1 MRSLRI
7 CVLSILLLSLLGC
20 SSTSFIGSRFN
31 NFSAYYNKFYNAEQS
46 YKQGVKTIEER
57 LADQPIDRDVFI
69 SVFGRNDQLT
79 GQQQPF
85 EDAVSKSA
93 DVVREHPSSKWVD
106 DAILIIGK
114 AWFYTLNY
122 VGAEEKFKELLELD
136 SPLRDEANFWLARTL
151 IASGAYEEAS
161 THLQAVL
168 SRDDLSQRWE
178 AQYRLALAELYVQN
192 QNIELAAMELE
203 RATEQI
209 RGNTR
214 ASRAQFLYGQ
224 VLEHLERYS
233 DAVEAYD
240 LVQDY
245 KPFYEL
251 SFAAQFNAVRI
262 QSEHLDPSEGLKRLR
277 GMERDDKNY
286 EYRAEL
292 GYLRGRVLMALEQYD
307 EALAEYDELLYDP
320 QSGGSRVR
328 GRVHYVLGTY
338 YRDILVDYPYAA
350 AHFDTAS
357 SAIKTVGNRSRS
369 SQKITTTLNPSPSA
383 IIDSDEQAQIYG
395 SFSDVLDQIVL
406 MDSLLYLGT
415 LDDSSF
421 AAVVLQLR
429 QQRAEELEK
438 MRQEMRQLQSESG
451 FRRNTPGVD
460 DVGFGET
467 AVVAGS
473 EGEAGFLYHK
483 DTQQM
488 LYAREDF
495 VSIWGDR
502 PLSPNWRR
510 IAAIEASLVEDAGM
524 EENSTES
531 DDNVTI
537 NLPRVDVSAVPRTQ
551 QQFDEMLT
559 ERANARYELANV
571 LFLSMDM
578 PDSAAVWY
586 RMVIEEDNQED
597 VVKRAYYALAEV
609 QQALGDTLA
618 AYRLYEL
625 LISEFPQSELTIQ
638 AYSRLGRTS
647 EDVIVLDSTAIAEQQ
662 YQEHQIKWEMG
673 SSDNII
679 DDLFH
684 LGLHWYQTPTAP
696 KAFLATTKAYLE
708 LARQD
713 SLDVLGQLPVAVHLN
728 ELETAGFYSGLDS
741 TATASDSLLTL
752 PLILSH
758 IQTSFDDS
766 PQASRAERM
775 LNALTE
781 ERNRRQAI
789 QDSLQAA
796 ADSLSMQSL
805 AVVDS
810 LVQDSVAI
818 LDSSMV
824 DSLRIVDTLQD
835 SLTVVASFDSL
846 GISHTDQPI
855 SMLNSDMIVDS
866 MTIADTTALLRMDA
880 LPDEENS
887 EPEPPTTLDTLL
899 TDESLADQINNASSE
914 RPDLTDPSM
923 GNIDWSKGG
932 YTIYL
937 LSYDNH
943 EMAKAF
949 VTNFS
954 RSISDV
960 QHPLD
965 IYGAQVQETIEF
977 RIGLGLFETRQN
989 AELVIQQ
996 LQGRLPQ
1003 DAKISRIRVQ
1013 EDLDP

>member
-1 MRSLRI
+1 MRSVRI
-7 CVLSILLLSLLGC
+7 CVLSILLLCLSGC

-31 NFSAYYNKFYNAEQS
+31 NFSAYYNTFYNAQRS
-46 YKQGVKTIEER
+46 FKQGVKTIEER

-85 EDAVSKSA
+85 EDAIAKSA
-93 DVVREHPSSKWVD
+93 DVVREHPNSKWVD

-122 VGAEEKFKELLELD
+122 VGAEEKFKEILELD
-136 SPLRDEANFWLARTL
+136 SPLKDEANFWLARTL

-161 THLQAVL
+161 THLQAIL
-168 SRDDLSQRWE
+168 SRDNLSTRWE
-178 AQYRLALAELYVQN
+178 AEYRLTLAELYVQN
-192 QNIELAAMELE
+192 QNIEPAAMELE
-203 RATEQI
+203 RAMEQI
-209 RGNTR
+209 RGNVR

-224 VLEHLERYS
+224 VLEYLERYM

-240 LVQDY
+240 RVQDY

-251 SFAAQFNAVRI
+251 SFAAQFNAVQV
-262 QSEHLDPSEGLKRLR
+262 QSEHLDSSEGLRRLR
-277 GMERDDKNY
+277 RMERDDKNY

-292 GYLRGRVLMALEQYD
+292 GYLRGRVLMALGEYD

-338 YRDILVDYPYAA
+338 YRDVLVDYPYAA

-369 SQKITTTLNPSPSA
+369 SQSMTTTLIPSPSA
-383 IIDSDEQAQIYG
+383 IIDGDQQAQVFG

-421 AAVVLQLR
+421 ATVVLQLR

-438 MRQEMRQLQSESG
+438 MREEMRQLQSESG
-451 FRRNTPGVD
+451 FRRNTPGFD

-483 DTQQM
+483 DSQQM
-488 LYAREDF
+488 MYAREDF
-495 VSIWGDR
+495 VSVWGDR
-502 PLSPNWRR
+502 PLAPNWRR
-510 IAAIEASLVEDAGM
+510 IAAIEASLVEEAGV
-524 EENSTES
+524 EENSAES
-531 DDNVTI
+531 NNPTI

-586 RMVIEEDNQED
+586 RIVIEEDREEE

-618 AYRLYEL
+618 AHRLYEL
-625 LISEFPQSELTIQ
+625 LISEFPASELTSQ
-638 AYSRLGRTS
+638 AYSRLGRSSTG
-647 EDVIVLDSTAIAEQQ
+647 VVVLDSTAIAEQQ
-662 YQEHQIKWEMG
+662 YQEHQIQWEMG
-673 SSDNII
+673 SSDQII
-679 DDLFH
+679 DHLFH
-684 LGLHWYQTPTAP
+684 LGLQWHQTPTAP

-708 LARQD
+708 LASQD
-713 SLDVLGQLPVAVHLN
+713 SLDVLGQLPVDIHPN
-728 ELETAGFYSGLDS
+728 ELQTAGFYSDLDS

-752 PLILSH
+752 PLLLAH
-758 IQTSFDDS
+758 IQTSFEDS
-766 PQASRAERM
+766 PQASRAQRI

-781 ERNRRQAI
+781 ERDRRQAI

-796 ADSLSMQSL
+796 ADSLTMQSV
-805 AVVDS
+805 AMVDS
-810 LVQDSVAI
+810 LVQDSLVI
-818 LDSSMV
+818 MDSSMV
-824 DSLRIVDTLQD
+824 DSLRIADIVQD
-835 SLTVVASFDSL
+835 SLTVTAPLDSL
-846 GISHTDQPI
+846 DLLQIDQQISLLNTD
-855 SMLNSDMIVDS
+855 MVVDS
-866 MTIADTTALLRMDA
+866 MTIADTTAFMGFDPLLDQ
-880 LPDEENS
+880 EN
-887 EPEPPTTLDTLL
+887 PELDQPPTLDSLL
-899 TDESLADQINNASSE
+899 TDESLSTLSNNESPALTE
-914 RPDLTDPSM
+914 LTDPSM
-923 GNIDWSKGG
+923 GNLDWSQGG
-932 YTIYL
+932 YTIHL
-937 LSYDNH
+937 ISYDNH

-949 VTNFS
+949 VSNFS
-954 RSISDV
+954 RTLSDV
-960 QHPLD
+960 SDPLD
-965 IYGAQVQETIEF
+965 IYGAQVQGTIEF
-977 RIGLGLFETRQN
+977 RVGLGLFETLQA
-989 AELVIQQ
+989 AELVMQQ

-1003 DAKISRIRVQ
+1003 DANISRIRAQ
-1013 EDLDP
+1013 QDLDK